1 MGTARLNGIDPKA
14 YLTAV
19 LKRINNTPIN
29 QVEQLLPWNID
40 LDLSA
45 VNEAV

>member
-1 MGTARLNGIDPKA
+1 
-14 YLTAV
+14 V

-40 LDLSA
+40 LGQSA
-45 VNEAV
+45 VSEAV